1 MTSKVTLLDTIIE
14 LISNGDD
21 DDDYRFRDTA
31 LESICY
37 VAAWLRDEGFWQA
50 ADVLITEVND
60 DYPHQPQKGDQSHG

>member
-21 DDDYRFRDTA
+21 GYHFRDTA

-60 DYPHQPQKGDQSHG
+60 DYPHQSQR